1 MPHYPVSSNNPLPP
15 TIASPSPPIY
25 ESSKIQMPEEKPH
38 VGLLGRLTSRTVGK
52 VIFGMACGYLLA
64 IVAGLMFYGFDFLLL
79 YYCIVGAVYGLVIG
93 IMIVM
98 VSTTQLFK
106 TKAYLTCAIIGA
118 IVGVVIRSIAD
129 VYSIYGT
136 EFLFILGMR
145 ENYPSKSVSG
155 GWFGAIIFGVILG
168 GILGKVYRSD
178 ATMLSN
184 NSFNPTPR

>member
-1 MPHYPVSSNNPLPP
+1 
-15 TIASPSPPIY
+15 
-25 ESSKIQMPEEKPH
+25 
-38 VGLLGRLTSRTVGK
+38 
-52 VIFGMACGYLLA
+52 
-64 IVAGLMFYGFDFLLL
+64 
-79 YYCIVGAVYGLVIG
+79 
-93 IMIVM
+93 MIVM